1 MFWLLLGP
9 PLEIAEPFGHPCVL
23 PALSCR
29 FLTSRVLKK
38 SNHWSSSV
46 SKRLFSH
53 RLTKRNSGRAGK
65 SLHPAKGSGFV
76 HCCPFMSVQFS
87 LMFVRQHLLARFF
100 LRSSLFPAFH
110 ARITLTIRYTWSVEV
125 HSLYFW
131 VACAF
136 TSAAIIYFWNDGAL
150 SLWIDS
156 LTFHTSLFYN

>member
-1 MFWLLLGP
+1 MSSSLESNQSRPWAARVWRPFRTNGYGCSGYYWAL
-9 PLEIAEPFGHPCVL
+9 LEIAEPFGHPCVL

-100 LRSSLFPAFH
+100 LRSSLFH
-110 ARITLTIRYTWSVEV
+110 AWITLTIRYTWSV
-125 HSLYFW
+125 
-131 VACAF
+131 
-136 TSAAIIYFWNDGAL
+136 
-150 SLWIDS
+150 
-156 LTFHTSLFYN
+156 